1 LTASVANDDRNGTGF
16 FARSTDPGKIFDRYL
31 SVWVF
36 LCMVTG
42 VLLGKLFPTLVKSAS
57 NLEFAGS

>member
-1 LTASVANDDRNGTGF
+1 MTATAQDSSLAPQTQGKL
-16 FARSTDPGKIFDRYL
+16 KIFDRYL